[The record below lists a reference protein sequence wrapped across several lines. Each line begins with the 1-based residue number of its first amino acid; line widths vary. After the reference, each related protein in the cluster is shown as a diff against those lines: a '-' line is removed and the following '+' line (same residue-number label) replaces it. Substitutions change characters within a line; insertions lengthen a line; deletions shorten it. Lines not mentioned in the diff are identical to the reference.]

1 MQQMAEEKHIFY
13 LRDAQDNLCGV
24 QLSASLWELA
34 RPAVEKALARL
45 MPPEEAAEPLEDFR
59 QFLEYWDFKY
69 PYDPAVKCPHC
80 GAETDDWRTDS
91 AHPFH
96 LTTANLGGLLVF
108 RCARCHT
115 TIRQKHF
122 RDHRA
127 LEHTVYE
134 G

>member
-1 MQQMAEEKHIFY
+1 MAGEQHIFY
-13 LRDAQDNLCGV
+13 LRDAQEHLCGV
-24 QLSASLWELA
+24 QLSAKLWDLA

-45 MPPEEAAEPLEDFR
+45 TPPEEAPEPLEDFR

-69 PYDPAVKCPHC
+69 TYDPSVKCPHC
-80 GAETDDWRTDS
+80 GAETSDWRTDP

-108 RCARCHT
+108 RCTCCHT

-127 LEHTVYE
+127 LKYTAY
-134 G
+134 GG

>member
-1 MQQMAEEKHIFY
+1 MAEEQHIWY
-13 LRDAQDNLCGV
+13 VKDAQDNICGV

-34 RPAVEKALARL
+34 RPGVEKALAHL
-45 MPPEEAAEPLEDFR
+45 LPPEESAEPLDDFR

-69 PYDPAVKCPHC
+69 PYDPAVRCPHC
-80 GAETDDWRTDS
+80 GAETSDWRTDPE
-91 AHPFH
+91 HPFH

-108 RCARCHT
+108 RCVRCRT

>member
-1 MQQMAEEKHIFY
+1 MAGEQHIFY
-13 LRDAQDNLCGV
+13 LRDAQEHLCGV
-24 QLSASLWELA
+24 QLSARLWDLA

-45 MPPEEAAEPLEDFR
+45 TPPE
-59 QFLEYWDFKY
+59 DFKY
-69 PYDPAVKCPHC
+69 TYDPSVKCPHC
-80 GAETDDWRTDS
+80 GAETSDWRTDP

-108 RCARCHT
+108 RCTCCHT

-127 LEHTVYE
+127 LEYTAYE